1 MRVVIDVNV
10 WVSGLLWGGVPGR
23 VLTMAYTQQITSCVS
38 EELLLELKITLER
51 EKFSD
56 RLRLRNLT
64 SAKAVAIVQ
73 AVSET
78 AELTAISVPELRD
91 PADLKIAATA
101 IAARATHLI
110 TGDQDLLVLRA
121 IQNIF
126 IVTPSQF
133 VDGVALS

>member
-10 WVSGLLWGGVPGR
+10 WVSGLLWGGAPGQ
-23 VLTMAYTQQITSCVS
+23 VLAMAYAQQITSCIS
-38 EELLLELKITLER
+38 DELLLELKTTLER

-56 RLRLRNLT
+56 RLQLRNLT
-64 SAKAVAIVQ
+64 SAKAVAIAQ

-78 AELTAISVPELRD
+78 VELIAVSIPELRD

-101 IAARATHLI
+101 IASGATYLI
-110 TGDQDLLVLRA
+110 TGDQDLLVLRTL
-121 IQNIF
+121 QNIL

-133 VDGVALS
+133 LIEQA